1 MWRRSNRWSTKTRPK
16 CVGAAAATAIAASDI
31 EAAAMAIAVSDTEAA
46 AMAIAVSGTEAAAT
60 AIAVSMA
67 IAAASAI
74 AAMAIAASATA
85 PSPAARSPG
94 AAITAAIMAAM
105 ATMASMAAMA
115 AIPPTATPPPRMAM
129 GAAMA
134 IAAAIARPMTIT
146 AGEIRRPASS
156 HLPLEEEVGAA
167 KQRPV
172 PTSMKSVSVAKL
184 VMPGLVPGI
193 HVLAALKQ
201 GRRGWPGR
209 SPAMTK
215 KRMRDG
221 DGLSVP
227 LRSNIIM
234 L

>member
-1 MWRRSNRWSTKTRPK
+1 MWRRSNRWSTKTPPK

-46 AMAIAVSGTEAAAT
+46 DGAIA
-60 AIAVSMA
+60 
-67 IAAASAI
+67 

-94 AAITAAIMAAM
+94 AAITAATMAAM
-105 ATMASMAAMA
+105 ATTAIMAIMA

-129 GAAMA
+129 VAAMA
-134 IAAAIARPMTIT
+134 IAAAIARPTTIT

-172 PTSMKSVSVAKL
+172 PTLRVMRSGRDQFVGCCGFFGHQFVAEHAGLFARRLERDDFSSNRHPALSFCLSMIFSEN
-184 VMPGLVPGI
+184 
-193 HVLAALKQ
+193 
-201 GRRGWPGR
+201 RY
-209 SPAMTK
+209 
-215 KRMRDG
+215 
-221 DGLSVP
+221 P
-227 LRSNIIM
+227 LFRI
-234 L
+234 

>member
-1 MWRRSNRWSTKTRPK
+1 MWRRSNRWSTKTPPK

-31 EAAAMAIAVSDTEAA
+31 EAAAMVIAVSDTEAA
-46 AMAIAVSGTEAAAT
+46 DGAIAV
-60 AIAVSMA
+60 
-67 IAAASAI
+67 ASVI

-94 AAITAAIMAAM
+94 AAITAATMAAM
-105 ATMASMAAMA
+105 ATTAIMAAMA
-115 AIPPTATPPPRMAM
+115 AIPPTATPPSRMAM

-146 AGEIRRPASS
+146 AGDIRRPASS

-172 PTSMKSVSVAKL
+172 PTLKVMRSGRDQVVRRCGFFGHQFVAEHAGFFARRLERDDFSSNRHPALSFCLSMIFSEN
-184 VMPGLVPGI
+184 
-193 HVLAALKQ
+193 
-201 GRRGWPGR
+201 RY
-209 SPAMTK
+209 
-215 KRMRDG
+215 
-221 DGLSVP
+221 P
-227 LRSNIIM
+227 LFRIM